1 MGQIFIFKDLQ
12 TEAIRVFD
20 GFLSLDFA
28 DNGASERRSA
38 QRAVLVAPVKD
49 NRLARVLRGTRC
61 EHKVR
66 GCQDALLVL
75 WQEDAIG
82 LNGLELVLQ
91 VDRKVH
97 FDVTL
102 SAKGHRQVQGKGP
115 HRGCVDDGRIRLQS

>member
-1 MGQIFIFKDLQ
+1 MGQIFIFEDLQ
-12 TEAIRVFD
+12 TEAIRVFN
-20 GFLSLDFA
+20 GFLSPDFA
-28 DNGASERRSA
+28 DFGAPERRSA
-38 QRAVLVAPVKD
+38 QRVVLVAPVKYD
-49 NRLARVLRGTRC
+49 RLTRVLRRTRC

-66 GCQDALLVL
+66 GCQDALLVP
-75 WQEDAIG
+75 WQEDATG

-115 HRGCVDDGRIRLQS
+115 HRGCVDDGVIRLQS